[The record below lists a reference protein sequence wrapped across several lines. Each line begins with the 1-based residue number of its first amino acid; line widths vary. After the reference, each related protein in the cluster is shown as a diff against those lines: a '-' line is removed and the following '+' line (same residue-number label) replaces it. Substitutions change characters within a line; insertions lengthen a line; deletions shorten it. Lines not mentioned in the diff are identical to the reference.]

1 MTQRML
7 YTNADQTRSALAFF
21 TTNAH
26 RCTLARLACPFFTTI
41 EPLTILK
48 TAGVAN
54 IQLMVRLCY
63 VTMPE
68 ALHAAVTIPG
78 VTIRYYASDDF
89 HAKFYIL
96 GNIALLGSANL
107 TKTGLQIN
115 HELAVTLHES
125 DNVFGELTDYFQL
138 LWSRSRELT
147 DEAFKRFIAWHKTR
161 SNILPDEY
169 SEDESLLDEHSVAP
183 TSGASPA
190 IENEP
195 MFGPLTTAAIDQLRR
210 AGRPQRAQEIYRAM
224 QKEGYEGIP
233 TRSTKPYKPV
243 YTALLSRETGVG
255 DVFRTGPGLWNLAE
269 WYSPEETELLKQ
281 QHIKAREDH
290 IERTKHGMKE
300 AQLRG
305 QQLGAPHVMTDEMKA
320 RALQLLQEGRSAY
333 QIADLL
339 DVSVQTVYTHLRRKI
354 GDDEWNSNER
364 YRRRRQLRKTE
375 EAI

>member
-78 VTIRYYASDDF
+78 VTIRYYAGDAF

-161 SNILPDEY
+161 SNIVPDEY
-169 SEDESLLDEHSVAP
+169 SDESFLDEHSVAP
-183 TSGASPA
+183 SSGASSA
-190 IENEP
+190 IEDEP
-195 MFGPLTTAAIDQLRR
+195 MFGGRTLTDAAMDCLRR
-210 AGRPQRAQEIYRAM
+210 AGRPQPATDIFRALQE
-224 QKEGYEGIP
+224 EGYVP
-233 TRSTKPYKPV
+233 STRSTKPYKPV
-243 YTALLSRETGVG
+243 YNALLKRETGIG
-255 DVFRTGPGLWNLAE
+255 DVFRSGPGLWNLAE
-269 WYSPEETELLKQ
+269 WYSPEEAELLKR
-281 QHIKAREDH
+281 QHIKAAEEH
-290 IERTKHGMKE
+290 IERTKRGIRE

-305 QQLGAPHVMTDEMKA
+305 QKIGAPGVVTDEMKA
-320 RALQLLQEGRSAY
+320 RALQLHREGWSASE
-333 QIADLL
+333 IADLL
-339 DVSVQTVYTHLRRKI
+339 NVTRQTIYVHFKREI
-354 GDDEWNSNER
+354 GEDWSSIDRNKW
-364 YRRRRQLRKTE
+364 RQQNKKSE
-375 EAI
+375 EAL